1 MVLSELPSI
10 GSLRSKADQAIGF
23 RDALQRRNK
32 TNQQEIRDLTNEEA
46 LLLLVAELLRT
57 LVDAEVTEGV
67 EAVTKLQTEGLQEI
81 FPDKDVS
88 LEADVTSSR
97 GKVSVDLMTV
107 DRKPDGEVVKGADVD
122 FFGGSISTVESVLL
136 RIIVIMRRGLRPLLV
151 LDETLGAIA
160 KLYVD
165 RMATFLRTLCNRIP
179 GGMDVLAV
187 SHDPLLID
195 AAEKAYVV
203 DVQADGSVKFKERRQ

>member
-1 MVLSELPSI
+1 MALPELPSI
-10 GSLRSKADQAIGF
+10 SALRSKADQAIGF
-23 RDALQRRNK
+23 RDALQRRSK
-32 TNQQEIRDLTNEEA
+32 SNQQEIRSLTNEEA

-97 GKVSVDLMTV
+97 GKVSVDLLTV
-107 DRKPDGEVVKGADVD
+107 DRKPDGTVVKDADVD
-122 FFGGSISTVESVLL
+122 SFGGSISTVESVLL

-151 LDETLGAIA
+151 LDETLGAVA

-203 DVQADGSVKFKERRQ
+203 DVQADGSVKFKERHR

>member
-1 MVLSELPSI
+1 MVLYELPSI

-88 LEADVTSSR
+88 PEADVTSSR

-165 RMATFLRTLCNRIP
+165 RMATFLRTCAIAF
-179 GGMDVLAV
+179 LAV
-187 SHDPLLID
+187 WMFLP
-195 AAEKAYVV
+195 
-203 DVQADGSVKFKERRQ
+203 